1 MNRQTQFYSFT
12 FSSGVYYHCTKG
24 EKKINKITKL
34 FFFPGCK
41 DRSFQRGLVLLL
53 GGKLIPVQRDICSAL
68 QVRQTWVTTG
78 HQSSGKHL
86 LSLGQ
91 FSYPARKAG
100 QHSWALLWFGLI
112 THTIDAETRCCRD
125 RRHGS
130 VKFLCNPPAPMMTFV
145 FEGFLSF
152 ECNIS

>member
-1 MNRQTQFYSFT
+1 MNRQTQFHSFT
-12 FSSGVYYHCTKG
+12 FSSGVYYHCTKE
-24 EKKINKITKL
+24 EKKITKL

-41 DRSFQRGLVLLL
+41 DRSFQRWLVLLL
-53 GGKLIPVQRDICSAL
+53 GGKLIPVQWDICSAL
-68 QVRQTWVTTG
+68 QVRQAWVTTG

-100 QHSWALLWFGLI
+100 QHSWALLRFGLI
-112 THTIDAETRCCRD
+112 THTIGAETRCCRD
-125 RRHGS
+125 RRRES

-145 FEGFLSF
+145 FEGLLSF